1 MYWTLELAGSLDDAP
16 WPATK
21 DELIDYA
28 NRSGAPEEV
37 IENLQE
43 LERRF
48 GNSQA
53 SAAKTDEKKLEAQKD
68 FQEKKASSKESRK
81 VKNRISWLECE
92 IGKREKRMAEIETL
106 LAAPGPDDDIM
117 ELTREYLERKRDLDA
132 MTDEWAT
139 LMED

>member
-1 MYWTLELAGSLDDAP
+1 MYEFKDGRVKEHLGSVSDFLA
-16 WPATK
+16 K
-21 DELIDYA
+21 
-28 NRSGAPEEV
+28 RK

-48 GNSQA
+48 GSSQQS
-53 SAAKTDEKKLEAQKD
+53 SARVDEKKMEAQKD
-68 FQEKKASSKESRK
+68 FQERKASSKESRK

-92 IGKREKRMAEIETL
+92 IGKRETRMAEIEKL
-106 LAAPGPDDDIM
+106 LAAPGSDDDII

-132 MTDEWAT
+132 MTDEWAS